1 MFLIIIIMKN
11 NSLFKQCLEI
21 LQRDDVKTEL
31 KLLLNPIM
39 EYVLFEMRPYAYV
52 ILLILF
58 LIVIISIVN
67 FIMLI
72 YYFRQLSIKNLQ

>member
-1 MFLIIIIMKN
+1 MKN

>member
-1 MFLIIIIMKN
+1 MKN

-58 LIVIISIVN
+58 LIVIISILN

-72 YYFRQLSIKNLQ
+72 YYFRQVSIKNLQ

>member
-1 MFLIIIIMKN
+1 LFLIIIMKN

>member
-1 MFLIIIIMKN
+1 MFLIIIMKN

-58 LIVIISIVN
+58 LIVIISILN

-72 YYFRQLSIKNLQ
+72 YYFRQASIKNLQ

>member
-1 MFLIIIIMKN
+1 MFLIIIMKN

-58 LIVIISIVN
+58 LIVIISILN

-72 YYFRQLSIKNLQ
+72 YYFRQVSIKNLQ

>member
-1 MFLIIIIMKN
+1 MFLIIIMKN

>member
-1 MFLIIIIMKN
+1 MKN

-58 LIVIISIVN
+58 LIVIISVVN
-67 FIMLI
+67 MIMLI
-72 YYFRQLSIKNLQ
+72 YYFRQFSIKNLQ

>member
-1 MFLIIIIMKN
+1 MFFIIIMKN

-21 LQRDDVKTEL
+21 LERDDVKTEL

-58 LIVIISIVN
+58 LIVIISILN

-72 YYFRQLSIKNLQ
+72 YYFRQVSIKNLQ

>member
-1 MFLIIIIMKN
+1 MFFIIIMKN

-58 LIVIISIVN
+58 LIVIISILN

-72 YYFRQLSIKNLQ
+72 YYFRQVSIKNLQ

>member
-1 MFLIIIIMKN
+1 MKN

-21 LQRDDVKTEL
+21 LERDDVKTEL

-58 LIVIISIVN
+58 LIVIISILN

-72 YYFRQLSIKNLQ
+72 YYFRQVSIKNLQ